1 MEESEQDRR
10 SFFRIDSLGYTIVE
24 IEPGRTFRQRTA
36 YLMLDSRT
44 DKISDYEKHVQVI
57 TA

>member
-10 SFFRIDSLGYTIVE
+10 SSFRIDSLGYTMVE
-24 IEPGRTFRQRTA
+24 IEPSRTFRQRIA